1 MFPSAFFVVYN
12 HGFDTGNNWQEV
24 AITGN
29 EWHFLAR
36 IGKLWQT
43 RLKTRTSADRYHAL
57 TLLTA
62 RNELRASTD
71 GEQFVRYARVITT
84 AP

>member
-1 MFPSAFFVVYN
+1 MHPNPLCSPPRFLSSTIMA
-12 HGFDTGNNWQEV
+12 WIL